1 MNLRLSAIAL
11 LAVVWALAVATP
23 AWAQSAPPP
32 PAQTPPPDQGE
43 HLMLQGDGEYPRLR
57 IAGFGDINFSAQP
70 RSQGARGF
78 TIGQFVL
85 HLTSQLSS
93 RVTFLGEI
101 SFSARSDAGT
111 GAPPAGGFNAEIE
124 RLILRFDQSDMLRV
138 SFGRYHTPINYWN
151 TAFHHGQWLQ
161 TTISRPEMIQFGG
174 RFLPVHFVGA
184 LVEGAVPA
192 GGWNVGYKGGIGN
205 GRAGVISRAGDA
217 GDSNDNL
224 SYLANVTSK
233 PDRIYGLEAGAS
245 FYADTIVPAIGGKV
259 GERIVAAHVAYQ
271 KETPEIIAEY
281 AGVRH
286 DQDGGPTLWNH
297 AYYVQAAYRLP
308 GGARKFKG
316 YYRFEHIGIAPGDV
330 VFAAVQPLDGSTVGL
345 RYDIALFAAIKG
357 EYRSWTRGSGSVRD
371 QGGFFQL
378 AFTF

>member
-1 MNLRLSAIAL
+1 MFRPPL
-11 LAVVWALAVATP
+11 LALCFCAVAAP
-23 AWAQSAPPP
+23 VFAQNPPP
-32 PAQTPPPDQGE
+32 PDPHEQMAQSEGE
-43 HLMLQGDGEYPRLR
+43 FPRLR
-57 IAGFGDINFSAQP
+57 IAGFGDIDFAAQP

-78 TIGQFVL
+78 TLGQFVL
-85 HLTSQLSS
+85 HLTSQLSP

-111 GAPPAGGFNAEIE
+111 GTPPAPGFNAEIE
-124 RLILRFDQSDMLRV
+124 RLILRFDQSDLFRV

-184 LVEGAVPA
+184 LVEGAMPA
-192 GGWNVGYKGGIGN
+192 GGLNFGYKAGVGN
-205 GRAGVISRAGDA
+205 GRAGVISRGGDA
-217 GDSNDNL
+217 GDSNDDL
-224 SYLANVTSK
+224 SYLAQVTSK
-233 PDRIYGLEAGAS
+233 PDRLFGLEAGAS
-245 FYADTIVPAIGGKV
+245 FYGDTIVPAGGGKV
-259 GERIVAAHVAYQ
+259 GEQIFAGHVVYQ

-286 DQDGGPTLWNH
+286 EQDGVSSPFWSH

-308 GGARKFKG
+308 GGAKKFKP
-316 YYRFEHIGIAPGDV
+316 YFRFEHIDIAGGDV
-330 VFAAVQPLDGSTVGL
+330 VFATVQPLDGSTVGV
-345 RYDIALFAAIKG
+345 RYDAALFAAIKA
-357 EYRSWTRGSGSVRD
+357 EYRTWTRGPGSPRD
-371 QGGFFQL
+371 KGGFFQL